1 MNQYFKKMGIRINT
15 LDAGHP
21 SRLAMMS
28 VPSFQFMI
36 SYRQTNALQRPQRL
50 AVGWIPRSQTC
61 QALRGD
67 EASKTY
73 HVGAPANL
81 TALQAIEHL
90 IIHLSVAASGTLAD
104 HQ

>member
-1 MNQYFKKMGIRINT
+1 MIIAT
-15 LDAGHP
+15 CP
-21 SRLAMMS
+21 SPTCPS
-28 VPSFQFMI
+28 VVSP
-36 SYRQTNALQRPQRL
+36 P
-50 AVGWIPRSQTC
+50 SQTC

-67 EASKTY
+67 EASKTYHVGAPANLTALQAIEHLWELY

>member
-1 MNQYFKKMGIRINT
+1 MIIAT
-15 LDAGHP
+15 CP
-21 SRLAMMS
+21 SVVS
-28 VPSFQFMI
+28 P
-36 SYRQTNALQRPQRL
+36 P
-50 AVGWIPRSQTC
+50 SQTC

-90 IIHLSVAASGTLAD
+90 WELCHVGAPANLTALQAIEHLIIHLSVAASGTLAD